1 MYCNRRNPDLV
12 YLRAHRRP
20 STTESFMQ
28 KRSCKTSQQVSF
40 RIVVQYSLMF
50 LKSVFSF
57 VCRIWNFFL
66 VLLKKNARKVIA
78 HQTIKYKMIP
88 LSPITRQRLGQV
100 KKKILVLDLDETLI
114 HSRHD
119 GVLNRMTKPNTTPDF
134 VLKVVIDKHPVRF
147 FVHKRP
153 HVDYFLEVVS
163 HWYELVIYTA
173 SMEIYGSAVCEKLD
187 KNKGILKRR
196 YYRQHCKVEM
206 GSFTKDL
213 SSVHTDLSSII
224 IIDNSPGAYKC
235 FPENAIPIKSWFANP
250 FDTALLNLLPMLDS
264 LRFCNDV
271 RSILHRNK
279 VQHMTFQ

>member
-1 MYCNRRNPDLV
+1 MYCVRRNPGAVDL
-12 YLRAHRRP
+12 RP
-20 STTESFMQ
+20 LQKSKSFMQ
-28 KRSCKTSQQVSF
+28 KRSCKTGSVISPHAIF
-40 RIVVQYSLMF
+40 QYCLMF
-50 LKSVFSF
+50 LRSLFSA
-57 VCRIWNFFL
+57 VCKIWNFFMFFAKRH
-66 VLLKKNARKVIA
+66 VRKVIA

-88 LSPITRQRLGQV
+88 LSTATHQRLNHV
-100 KKKILVLDLDETLI
+100 KKKVLVLDLDETLI

-119 GVLNRMTKPNTTPDF
+119 GVLNRLSKPNTTPDF

-153 HVDYFLEVVS
+153 HVDYFLDVVS
-163 HWYELVIYTA
+163 QWYELVIYTA
-173 SMEIYGSAVCEKLD
+173 SMEIYGSAVCDKLD
-187 KNKGILKRR
+187 RSKGILNRR
-196 YYRQHCKVEM
+196 YYRQHCRVEL

-213 SSVHTDLSSII
+213 SSVHSDLSSII

-279 VQHMTFQ
+279 VQHTAFQ